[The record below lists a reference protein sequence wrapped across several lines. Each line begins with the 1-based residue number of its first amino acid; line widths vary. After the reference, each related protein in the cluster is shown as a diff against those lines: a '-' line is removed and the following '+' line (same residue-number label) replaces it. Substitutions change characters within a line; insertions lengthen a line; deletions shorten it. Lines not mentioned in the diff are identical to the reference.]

1 MLAALAM
8 TLALTQPV
16 TQLSVQ
22 PWTGKDLAT
31 TTSTAA
37 KYKLI
42 VKGKPNTTVS
52 LVASGFAQGWIAAF
66 CTSTVC
72 APVRVMVTLPASGE
86 TDIAFELIRE
96 TDDAPN
102 TSGAHI
108 AGDGAAV
115 DIPPAT
121 RN

>member
-8 TLALTQPV
+8 TLALTQPA

-37 KYKLI
+37 KYKLV
-42 VKGKPNTTVS
+42 VKGKPNTTVA
-52 LVASGFAQGWIAAF
+52 LVATGFAQGWIAAF

-96 TDDAPN
+96 SDDAPN
-102 TSGAHI
+102 VSGAHI